1 MQDLK
6 IDPEFSAYL
15 PRHTPEE
22 RQRLEAQLLTEG
34 CRDPIVIW
42 QGQDIIV
49 DGMERFSICCEH
61 NIAFHTTELEFGTRE
76 AVKTWMSSNQISRR
90 NLSGELYTLHLGR
103 CYNAEKCK
111 HGAPRRGQG
120 TGKRT
125 AEKLAE
131 KEGVH
136 PRTVLRAGKFAEL
149 VDAAAVVAPEVRAA
163 INAGKK
169 VTVKKLKD
177 IAEAP
182 KAVAEKMVKD
192 IVEGKKPE
200 NLAESN
206 GKDGAG
212 AEDNDEREKKILDG
226 LGKVV
231 TDSRFL
237 GVFSDRAVF
246 EALLKQARVLESAVS
261 RLSKSDGGVNLDV
274 VFLNSAFKQIKA
286 ELADR
291 IPMIRCPTCRGE
303 KCVEKDGKSQE
314 CDPCIGSGFL
324 SKFAYEHRRK

>member
-15 PRHTPEE
+15 PRHTAEE

-34 CRDPIVIW
+34 CRDAILVW
-42 QGQDIIV
+42 KGKGIIV
-49 DGMERFSICCEH
+49 DGMERYDICCEH
-61 NIAFHTTELEFGTRE
+61 DIPFRTEELEFETRE

-169 VTVKKLKD
+169 VTVKKLKA

-192 IVEGKKPE
+192 IVEGKKPQ
-200 NLAESN
+200 NLAEGN
-206 GKDGAG
+206 GDGA
-212 AEDNDEREKKILDG
+212 AEEGDEKPEPVLDG

-231 TDSRFL
+231 TDERFL
-237 GVFSDRAVF
+237 GVFSDRGVF
-246 EALLKQARVLESAVS
+246 VDLLRQAKALESAVS
-261 RLSKSDGGVNLDV
+261 RLSKSDGGVNIHFESLH
-274 VFLNSAFKQIKA
+274 SAFNLIKA
-286 ELADR
+286 ELTDK
-291 IPMIRCPTCRGE
+291 IPMIRCPSCRGE
-303 KCVEKDGKSQE
+303 KCVEKDGKNVE
-314 CDPCIGSGFL
+314 CDTCLAFGFI
-324 SKFAYEHRRK
+324 SKFAYENRKKMK